1 MVLETRIAAK
11 GFIGKVC
18 RVAGARSSV
27 RLSAEA
33 HALSLRRY

>member
-11 GFIGKVC
+11 GFSGNVC
-18 RVAGARSSV
+18 RVAGAGSSV

-33 HALSLRRY
+33 RARTRCH